1 MPPKAD
7 YWQYFVVQGVLAI
20 CQLPGCSNTNVSLGA
35 LPKAGEKKRISEYI
49 FYTITAHYHWCFHSA
64 TGGVSNHLS
73 KHHKEV
79 WEAYSETRSRVATVA
94 TKAKEE
100 EKAACEMENSEV
112 RFYDVRSRKGRLP
125 FLKKVNCCEMHF
137 SLISIV
143 LFAPQMKWRILSM
156 DSSTLTSRTQLV
168 SRKAIA

>member
-1 MPPKAD
+1 M
-7 YWQYFVVQGVLAI
+7 
-20 CQLPGCSNTNVSLGA
+20 
-35 LPKAGEKKRISEYI
+35 
-49 FYTITAHYHWCFHSA
+49 
-64 TGGVSNHLS
+64 SNHLS

-156 DSSTLTSRTQLV
+156 DSSTLTSRTQPV
-168 SRKAIA
+168 SSKAIA